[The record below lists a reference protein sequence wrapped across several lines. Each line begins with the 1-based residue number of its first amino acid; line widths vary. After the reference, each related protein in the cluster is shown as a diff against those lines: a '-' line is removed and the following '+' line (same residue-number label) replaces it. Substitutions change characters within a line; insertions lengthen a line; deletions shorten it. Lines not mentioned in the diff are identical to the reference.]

1 MSDAKTFSLS
11 LEQLE
16 NYVFKID
23 FGDFGYI
30 LTDEPEPLG
39 QGEGPNPARLV
50 GAAVANCLCAS
61 LLFALRKKKQPLDK
75 ISARVSGELDRV
87 DGFWRIVSISVA
99 IEADTQA
106 IDTQILEQAVA
117 QFESFCI
124 VTESIRRGIPVKVDL
139 TNADGNLLF
148 SSH

>member
-1 MSDAKTFSLS
+1 MSDTKTFSLS
-11 LEQLE
+11 LELLE

-23 FGDFGYI
+23 FGEFGYI

-61 LLFALRKKKQPLDK
+61 LLFALRKKKQTLEK
-75 ISARVSGELDRV
+75 IRATVSGELDRV
-87 DGFWRIVSISVA
+87 DGFWRIVGIRVA

-106 IDTQILEQAVA
+106 VDTRLLEQAVS

-124 VTESIRRGIPVKVDL
+124 VTESIRRGIPVQVELSNTAGD
-139 TNADGNLLF
+139 LLF